1 MVLWIAKDCL
11 ENQPLAIFR
20 WNGSKWSRFTIGFQC
35 RATHPGNKQSAHD
48 GIISRTKYI
57 FDSGN
62 NTLLWFI
69 LFAWIVAGRLVRF
82 TTCIVFALCLHVEF
96 LLILLWVNS
105 PWHSK
110 LAICFPFGHE
120 TTEVVSPGCQC
131 LDYSFFQTWRKN
143 VSTTVLQS
151 KVRTKGCTTM
161 GDQIS

>member
-1 MVLWIAKDCL
+1 MDRNGLVSLL
-11 ENQPLAIFR
+11 GSSVEQLTLAI
-20 WNGSKWSRFTIGFQC
+20 
-35 RATHPGNKQSAHD
+35 NKVHMMASYHEQN
-48 GIISRTKYI
+48 I
-57 FDSGN
+57 F
-62 NTLLWFI
+62 L
-69 LFAWIVAGRLVRF
+69 IVATIPCCDLFCLRESLQGVWFASRLALF
-82 TTCIVFALCLHVEF
+82 SLCLHVEF